1 MISHLLA
8 DLSTTQTQMI
18 LQNAIAPR
26 PIAFV
31 STIDEAGNIN
41 LSPFSFFNMFSAN
54 PPIVIFSPA
63 KRVRDNTSK
72 HTLENVLAIK
82 ECVINMV
89 NYDMVQQMSLAS
101 TDYPKGV
108 NEFTKAGFTALASD
122 LVKPPRVKES
132 PVQME
137 CKVRE
142 VIALGDAPG
151 AGNLVIAEILKIH
164 IAENILDAEG
174 KIDPIKMEQ
183 VARLGGDWYSKITPD
198 SLFKVAK
205 PLTTMGVGVDAIP
218 EIFRN
223 ANFLTGNQLGKL
235 GNVEQVPTLST
246 QEILSL
252 QIKDT
257 ANLQQQI
264 SQLTDS
270 NDLINA
276 WKLMVANKN

>member
-246 QEILSL
+246 QEIQAL

-257 ANLQQQI
+257 ANLQQKI